1 MEHVTVELDL
11 SRDLLGTL
19 QVTGQELEPELKL
32 LIALEP
38 FREET
43 ISCGKARRWRG
54 RWKLC
59 ENYLGTPN
67 RMIES
72 VCAILSP
79 SLERSEAESE
89 TPISD
94 RFFGLPNA
102 FGIPQNDEPSRY
114 QTDSLKM
121 H

>member
-43 ISCGKARRWRG
+43 ISCGKAAG
-54 RWKLC
+54 
-59 ENYLGTPN
+59 GGAGG
-67 RMIES
+67 S
-72 VCAILSP
+72 CA
-79 SLERSEAESE
+79 R
-89 TPISD
+89 TTW
-94 RFFGLPNA
+94 GLLTA
-102 FGIPQNDEPSRY
+102 
-114 QTDSLKM
+114 
-121 H
+121 

>member
-43 ISCGKARRWRG
+43 ISCGKAAKVAGQAEAVRE
-54 RWKLC
+54 L
-59 ENYLGTPN
+59 LG
-67 RMIES
+67 
-72 VCAILSP
+72 
-79 SLERSEAESE
+79 
-89 TPISD
+89 
-94 RFFGLPNA
+94 
-102 FGIPQNDEPSRY
+102 
-114 QTDSLKM
+114 DS
-121 H
+121 

>member
-1 MEHVTVELDL
+1 
-11 SRDLLGTL
+11 
-19 QVTGQELEPELKL
+19 
-32 LIALEP
+32 
-38 FREET
+38 
-43 ISCGKARRWRG
+43 
-54 RWKLC
+54 
-59 ENYLGTPN
+59 
-67 RMIES
+67 MIES

-102 FGIPQNDEPSRY
+102 FSIPQNDEPSRY